1 MNKAKHYSV
10 PSTIYGD
17 STQAAMDGLEL
28 WQQITPLTEPL
39 RWLIEVAVKHC
50 EPSGITPGNAKVE
63 YLIALANAIYMWD
76 LSWEHVVQGVIP
88 HELCIDQNFD
98 VTSRPTDRGVK
109 IQDTYRNALKP
120 HLTARNRDWADSIQ
134 RSQEHLSIDRLMELP
149 SLRTL
154 NLPLEKERGYSMVEW
169 LQFTAGLVDS
179 FGPTEYCRLTKVIRL
194 SGLLSKKWNVKR
206 ERLEILLQDHALSKA
221 AVANVEMHKL
231 RPVQH
236 ARRDTRLL
244 RRPVVVLGSPDKRL
258 CIYGVETLEAY
269 GRVLLERMISGRLGI
284 PMENAG
290 PLKRAV
296 GSIQSDLGDEFRNR
310 IADRCSDEGF
320 EVLKEKKKVA
330 RERLPQGRNFGP
342 IDVFVVDRRFR
353 RFVLVET
360 KDVADE
366 GTVPRLIK
374 NELKEFLRAIN
385 KLESQINW
393 FRDRVETLK
402 TEFGI
407 SGDEDYAVE
416 GVIVISS
423 PRLWMYAQTEPLPVV
438 DEKAFF
444 RLLTTAHRFQTC
456 PVPS

>member
-1 MNKAKHYSV
+1 
-10 PSTIYGD
+10 
-17 STQAAMDGLEL
+17 MD
-28 WQQITPLTEPL
+28 
-39 RWLIEVAVKHC
+39 R
-50 EPSGITPGNAKVE
+50 
-63 YLIALANAIYMWD
+63 LIALANAIYMWD
-76 LSWEHVVQGVIP
+76 FSWEHIAHGVIP
-88 HELCIDQNFD
+88 HELSIDQNF
-98 VTSRPTDRGVK
+98 TMTLRPTDRAVK
-109 IQDTYRNALKP
+109 IQDAYRTALKP
-120 HLTARNRDWADSIQ
+120 HLAENNKEWAYSI
-134 RSQEHLSIDRLMELP
+134 RRPQENITIRQLMELP
-149 SLRTL
+149 SLRSL
-154 NLPLEKERGYSMVEW
+154 NCPLKEERGYSLTDW
-169 LQFTAGLVDS
+169 LQFTAGLIES
-179 FGPTEYCRLTKVIRL
+179 FGPTKYCRLTKVTRL
-194 SGLLSKKWNVKR
+194 SRFLSKKWRIRPN
-206 ERLEILLQDHALSKA
+206 RLENLLKDHTLSKQA
-221 AVANVEMHKL
+221 MAGVEMRKL
-231 RPVQH
+231 CPVEY
-236 ARRDTRLL
+236 ARRDSRLL
-244 RRPVVVLGSPDKRL
+244 RRPVVVLGPSNKRL
-258 CIYGVETLEAY
+258 CIYGIETLDAY
-269 GRVLLERMISGRLGI
+269 GRALLDRLISGRVGL
-284 PMENAG
+284 PMKNTG

-296 GSIQSDLGDEFRNR
+296 GGIQTKLGDTFRDR
-310 IADRCSDEGF
+310 IADRCSDKGF
-320 EVLKEKKKVA
+320 EHVKEKARLA
-330 RERLPQGRNFGP
+330 REVIPQGTGFGP
-342 IDVFVVDRRFR
+342 VDVFIVDRRFR